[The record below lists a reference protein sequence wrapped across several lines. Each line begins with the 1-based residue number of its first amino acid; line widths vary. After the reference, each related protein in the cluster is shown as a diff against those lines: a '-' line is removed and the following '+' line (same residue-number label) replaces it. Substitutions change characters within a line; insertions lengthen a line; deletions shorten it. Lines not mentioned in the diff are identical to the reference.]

1 LKIFSRQNLF
11 SLLIVEMVNY
21 FNNCCPPL
29 VPNAQVNSSPSFL
42 NLIPASAT
50 KQERSLYIQL
60 TRWVN
65 SESEAY
71 WEAIIEGLL
80 ASSTYTTTVATL
92 NQFVTDAPSSLVD
105 NGTNSPRLLITAPG
119 GNVLYDS
126 SKGTSNT
133 FARSSLSIP
142 SISGSGSSITYTNPI
157 NDNHN
162 TRASIMTALLME
174 PTGYGYQS
182 YYSTSVSGDQS
193 YVARR
198 IGTLSTPYGV
208 VRVSA
213 DVE

>member
-1 LKIFSRQNLF
+1 
-11 SLLIVEMVNY
+11 MVNY

-29 VPNAQVNSSPSFL
+29 VPNATFNSSPSFL
-42 NLIPASAT
+42 NLIPTSST
-50 KQERSLYIQL
+50 PQERSLYIQL

-65 SESEAY
+65 SESQAY
-71 WEAIIEGLL
+71 WEDIINGLL
-80 ASSTYTTTVATL
+80 TSSTYTATVATL
-92 NQFVTDAPSSLVD
+92 NQFVADAPSSLPD

-133 FARSSLSIP
+133 FASSKLSLP
-142 SISGSGSSITYTNPI
+142 SGTTQPI
-157 NDNHN
+157 GDNHN

-174 PTGYGYQS
+174 PTGYGYQT
-182 YYSTSVSGDQS
+182 YYSQSVSGDQS

-213 DVE
+213 DIE